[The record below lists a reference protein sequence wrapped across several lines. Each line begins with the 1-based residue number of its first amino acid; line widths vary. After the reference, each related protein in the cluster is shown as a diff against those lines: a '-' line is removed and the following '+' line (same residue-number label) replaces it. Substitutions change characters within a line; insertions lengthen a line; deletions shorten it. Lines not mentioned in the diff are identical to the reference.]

1 MLSVAVMTGTTL
13 LGESTKIRIA
23 SATPS
28 ATAWHVISFL
38 YLRAAQAHS
47 AQLLAEG
54 GGYRGVCGAYMTP
67 GMSRGRLT
75 MCSESL

>member
-47 AQLLAEG
+47 AQLLAQKAG
-54 GGYRGVCGAYMTP
+54 GTVGCAGPRT
-67 GMSRGRLT
+67 
-75 MCSESL
+75 